1 MSPLTILILLSIFYV
16 LAGACNAGF
25 NKYIVSQ
32 KAYGRKFS
40 HSWFLNLVM
49 FIGESMGIPV
59 YYILFKKK
67 ENTEKENNEERNR
80 IE

>member
-1 MSPLTILILLSIFYV
+1 MSPVLLLVLLSVFYV

-32 KAYGRKFS
+32 KAFGRKFS

-49 FIGESMGIPV
+49 YIGESIGIPV
-59 YYILFKKK
+59 YYLFFNKK
-67 ENTEKENNEERNR
+67 EKEKEGELLNKSER
-80 IE
+80 

>member
-1 MSPLTILILLSIFYV
+1 MSPITILILLSVFYV

-32 KAYGRKFS
+32 KSIDRKFS

-59 YYILFKKK
+59 YYLLFHKK
-67 ENTEKENNEERNR
+67 
-80 IE
+80 

>member
-1 MSPLTILILLSIFYV
+1 MSPFTILILLSIFYV

-32 KAYGRKFS
+32 IAIGRKFS

-59 YYILFKKK
+59 YYLFFKKK
-67 ENTEKENNEERNR
+67 NSEEVEKKKKKSQK
-80 IE
+80 